1 MNEQLEMLDRGKI
14 DALVL
19 VVKLQTTG
27 ECDAIIALFTYLN
40 LIGSY
45 FISANQFNP
54 QEEFNT
60 CLEVE

>member
-19 VVKLQTTG
+19 VVELQTTG

-45 FISANQFNP
+45 FISTNQFNP

-60 CLEVE
+60 FLEVE